1 MTGYKK
7 RTVILII
14 GLIALLGLVGC
25 GKKGEYGSLSEEEK
39 IDKGLDAFEHLKNGK
54 IEMKNH
60 LKYELKS
67 PQEGQQSK
75 FDATL
80 TFKGDFEESPDHL
93 LGVYYDGKNKND
105 FYNDAISHYSKNVND
120 SEWVNYTENSKR
132 LRYRKPIGINREAI
146 EFLKTKK
153 KDIKVTDDKD
163 SFTLVYETDDV
174 KLLGANGDILVG

>member
-14 GLIALLGLVGC
+14 GLIALLGLAGC

-80 TFKGDFEESPDHL
+80 TFKAVSYTHL
-93 LGVYYDGKNKND
+93 DVYKRQ
-105 FYNDAISHYSKNVND
+105 AI
-120 SEWVNYTENSKR
+120 
-132 LRYRKPIGINREAI
+132 AI
-146 EFLKTKK
+146 HMLLK
-153 KDIKVTDDKD
+153 
-163 SFTLVYETDDV
+163 
-174 KLLGANGDILVG
+174 

>member
-67 PQEGQQSK
+67 PQEGTAVKVRRYS
-75 FDATL
+75 
-80 TFKGDFEESPDHL
+80 HL
-93 LGVYYDGKNKND
+93 
-105 FYNDAISHYSKNVND
+105 
-120 SEWVNYTENSKR
+120 
-132 LRYRKPIGINREAI
+132 
-146 EFLKTKK
+146 
-153 KDIKVTDDKD
+153 
-163 SFTLVYETDDV
+163 
-174 KLLGANGDILVG
+174 